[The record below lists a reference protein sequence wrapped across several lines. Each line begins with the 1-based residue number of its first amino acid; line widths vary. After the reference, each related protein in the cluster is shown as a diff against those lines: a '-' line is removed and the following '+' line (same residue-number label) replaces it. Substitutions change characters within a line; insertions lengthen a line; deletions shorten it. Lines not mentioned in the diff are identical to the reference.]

1 MSFITLDK
9 ENIESE
15 HICCAISDKKC
26 KQGYENKKEWLKEQI
41 DKGYVFTKLD
51 ERAKVFIE
59 YCPSEIA
66 YLPIDAPNYMVVN
79 CFWVSGKYS
88 GKGYGKQL
96 LHQCIDAAK
105 KDHREG
111 IVVLCSDKKRPY
123 ISDKK
128 FFIKHGFSVIDKAY
142 PYFELLYLK
151 LKDSPH
157 DPRFLPSVKEGL
169 CEDNGGFKIYYSD
182 ACPFTD
188 YYVNVIQKSIAKD
201 NNCVYESIKL
211 VNREEARLSHCP
223 YTNYSLFYKGKFIT
237 HELNPKKFAN
247 IINEL

>member
-1 MSFITLDK
+1 MSFITLNK
-9 ENIESE
+9 ENLENE

-26 KQGYENKKEWLKEQI
+26 KQGYENKKLWLKEQM

-96 LHQCIDAAK
+96 LDQCINAAR
-105 KDHREG
+105 KDGRDG

-128 FFIKHGFSVIDKAY
+128 FFIKQGFSVIDKAN
-142 PYFELLYLK
+142 PYFELMCLK
-151 LKDSPH
+151 FKDDASNPQ
-157 DPRFLPSVKEGL
+157 FLAAVKEGT
-169 CEDNGGFKIYYSD
+169 CDDNGGFKIYYSD

-188 YYVNVIQKSIAKD
+188 YYVNVLQKDIAKD
-201 NNCVYESIKL
+201 NNCVYEAIKL
-211 VNREEARLSHCP
+211 VNREDARHNPCA

-237 HELNPKKFAN
+237 HEINPKKFKN
-247 IINEL
+247 IIDQI